1 MLNLT
6 SEAAKQVGQRAS
18 APPAS
23 GFRFPGF
30 AAHYQDYEP
39 SLDHFAFMRTVGA
52 FWSKRHTVVL
62 RGFLVFGLWSLVLP
76 VFSPHHTY
84 RGVCYVRRGG
94 HTRLVR
100 HPPDGEGSAHGQ
112 HAVATP
118 PAHSRLGGRS
128 PHVERHRPPPHRPS
142 TTCSSPPWTTTGRG
156 SSSSRRGRWA
166 SGTSA
171 SSSTHRATPPSRPV
185 HYSTVVTVG

>member
-52 FWSKRHTVVL
+52 FWSKRHAVVL
-62 RGFLVFGLWSLVLP
+62 GGFLVFGLWSCLC
-76 VFSPHHTY
+76 S
-84 RGVCYVRRGG
+84 RRT
-94 HTRLVR
+94 TRTEGCATC
-100 HPPDGEGSAHGQ
+100 GEA
-112 HAVATP
+112 ATP
-118 PAHSRLGGRS
+118 GL
-128 PHVERHRPPPHRPS
+128 
-142 TTCSSPPWTTTGRG
+142 
-156 SSSSRRGRWA
+156 
-166 SGTSA
+166 SA
-171 SSSTHRATPPSRPV
+171 IH
-185 HYSTVVTVG
+185 